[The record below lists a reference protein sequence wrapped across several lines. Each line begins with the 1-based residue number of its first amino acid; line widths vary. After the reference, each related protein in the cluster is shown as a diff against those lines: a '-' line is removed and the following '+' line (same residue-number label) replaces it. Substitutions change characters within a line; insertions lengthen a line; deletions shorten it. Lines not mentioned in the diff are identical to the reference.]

1 MLRFE
6 FAPFCFGVAKEDFL
20 SRMLSNK
27 VGKFCCDVEAMP
39 KSAEIMEG
47 EKFRIGNWV

>member
-6 FAPFCFGVAKEDFL
+6 FAPFCFGVAKEDLL

-27 VGKFCCDVEAMP
+27 VGKFRSDMKAMP
-39 KSAEIMEG
+39 KSAEVVKG
-47 EKFRIGNWV
+47 EEFRIGDGV